1 MNKSRVWTIVGCC
14 GVALTALAWSQS
26 QRKAGLWEV
35 TTQMNMAGMPQMP
48 QLPPGTQLPPG
59 VTMPASPFAPHTT
72 QVCVTQAM
80 IDKYGMTPDQ
90 PAPSATTTVTFGTGV
105 LGILAAYAMANES
118 RSSNPHGTQCHV
130 TNIQPSASG
139 MTATMVCTGQMS
151 ATGTVQSM
159 FVDADTAKT
168 NVHITGTMQSGQN
181 SRPIDMTMQSTSTY
195 KGADCGSVQP
205 LAMPQSQ

>member
-35 TTQMNMAGMPQMP
+35 TTQMNMAGAPQMP

-59 VTMPASPFAPHTT
+59 MTMPASPFAPHTSE
-72 QVCVTQAM
+72 VCVTQAM
-80 IDKYGMTPDQ
+80 IDKYGSP
-90 PAPSATTTVTFGTGV
+90 
-105 LGILAAYAMANES
+105 Y
-118 RSSNPHGTQCHV
+118 SNPPRGDCKI
-130 TNIQPSASG
+130 TNISMRSDG
-139 MTATMVCTGQMS
+139 MSATMVCTGQMN
-151 ATGTVQSM
+151 ATGQVETT
-159 FVDADTAKT
+159 FVDSNTTKT
-168 NVHITGTMQSGQN
+168 NVHITGTMQMGPN

-205 LAMPQSQ
+205 LAMPASQ